1 MKIVMSKDETNVMV
15 NSSEIMNAISDYAST
30 YDEFKLIS
38 GEFESYGLAILDKYP
53 ELVDILLRKGELN
66 EQHI

>member
-1 MKIVMSKDETNVMV
+1 MKIIISKDETNVMV

-38 GEFESYGLAILDKYP
+38 GEFESYGLAVLNKYP
-53 ELVDILLRKGELN
+53 ELCDIILRESELN
-66 EQHI
+66 V

>member
-1 MKIVMSKDETNVMV
+1 MKIVMGKDETNVMV

-38 GEFESYGLAILDKYP
+38 GEFESDGLAVLDKYP
-53 ELVDILLRKGELN
+53 ELIDILLRKSELD
-66 EQHI
+66 E

>member
-15 NSSEIMNAISDYAST
+15 DLSEIMNAISDYAST

-38 GEFESYGLAILDKYP
+38 GEFESYGMAVFTKYP
-53 ELVDILLRKGELN
+53 ELFDILLRKSELN
-66 EQHI
+66 V

>member
-30 YDEFKLIS
+30 YNEFKLIS

-53 ELVDILLRKGELN
+53 ELIDILLRKSELN

>member
-1 MKIVMSKDETNVMV
+1 MKIVMGKDETNVMV

-30 YDEFKLIS
+30 YNEFKLIS

-66 EQHI
+66 E